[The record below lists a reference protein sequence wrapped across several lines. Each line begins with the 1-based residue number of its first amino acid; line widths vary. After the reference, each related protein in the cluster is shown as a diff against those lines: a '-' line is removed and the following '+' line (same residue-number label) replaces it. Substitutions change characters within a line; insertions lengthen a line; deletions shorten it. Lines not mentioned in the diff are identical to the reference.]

1 MANRKTKN
9 DLSAIVTP
17 NSKLKDVCSSKKD
30 KKVICPV
37 CDDIIEDATSK
48 KKGHDSIFCE
58 GTCNMWLHRGCA
70 GLSKSA
76 FLLVTQSTDSFYC
89 PHCRLDIQDKEISSL
104 KDAIAS
110 LSKDLTVIKSL
121 IDISSKSSD
130 YTTASAPAPGT
141 SDTSKSSKSNLTPS
155 KSKTKAEINPPFDHH
170 PDNNTKPNTKP
181 KPERKFNIVDFGIQE
196 RPQGSSRYNRWKHD
210 LDEVTSIFSTLD
222 ESFQINSVRDCYRL
236 GRYSVNRPRPRPVM
250 VNLNSTVVV
259 VNLLSKKKNSL
270 MAPISIK
277 PDLSPEGRKTE
288 AVLLKERWR
297 LIQSGTLRNSIK
309 IRNQSLYI
317 DDSLHGSVVNFEFQP
332 HPPPPSSNST
342 INFPTNLDSTSQIPS
357 PVTSTVLT
365 SNSQDATQSVYKP
378 VLVSQ
383 DHTVSHPTNSD

>member
-1 MANRKTKN
+1 
-9 DLSAIVTP
+9 
-17 NSKLKDVCSSKKD
+17 
-30 KKVICPV
+30 
-37 CDDIIEDATSK
+37 
-48 KKGHDSIFCE
+48 
-58 GTCNMWLHRGCA
+58 
-70 GLSKSA
+70 
-76 FLLVTQSTDSFYC
+76 
-89 PHCRLDIQDKEISSL
+89 
-104 KDAIAS
+104 
-110 LSKDLTVIKSL
+110 
-121 IDISSKSSD
+121 
-130 YTTASAPAPGT
+130 
-141 SDTSKSSKSNLTPS
+141 
-155 KSKTKAEINPPFDHH
+155 
-170 PDNNTKPNTKP
+170 
-181 KPERKFNIVDFGIQE
+181 
-196 RPQGSSRYNRWKHD
+196 
-210 LDEVTSIFSTLD
+210 
-222 ESFQINSVRDCYRL
+222 
-236 GRYSVNRPRPRPVM
+236 
-250 VNLNSTVVV
+250 
-259 VNLLSKKKNSL
+259 

-277 PDLSPEGRKTE
+277 PDLSPEGKKTE